1 MLSILLAVSGAFSV
15 TAWRRQYPPAADA
28 TVRKFSL
35 TPPVA
40 LAAPPGG
47 PSGTSVVAISP
58 NGKHIAFTDSEA
70 RLWIQ
75 DLDRNEPRAIEGA
88 GGAALP
94 FWSPDSQFIGFRVG
108 PELKRVSVHGGP
120 ATTLCE
126 LPGPNFFGGT
136 WSPDGSSIV
145 FSSGHGKRNTVV

>member
-1 MLSILLAVSGAFSV
+1 MVVRLV
-15 TAWRRQYPPAADA
+15 RRHHPPAADA

-40 LAAPPGG
+40 LAAAPF
-47 PSGTSVVAISP
+47 GTSIVVSP

-120 ATTLCE
+120 ATSLCE